1 MYARIN
7 WKDEVRNP
15 DNTFSYTDNGDGT
28 MTFARAGTQAQEGT
42 NQNAVHFN
50 QMDAGIEAA
59 NLAVDLLMTYI
70 SMKLG
75 FSDKTL
81 DGVTAA
87 LAAEIAKIVD
97 GTTVAK
103 KAATLET
110 TRTIAISGGATGTAT
125 NFNGSANIAIPV
137 TSLDATKL
145 SGKTKIE
152 NGGTNADTAAG
163 ARANL
168 DVPSNADLA
177 AAAILDNAMM
187 VVNQAAQRDLDRR
200 LTIAEAQI
208 AAIGS

>member
-15 DNTFSYTDNGDGT
+15 DKTFSFTDNGDGT
-28 MTFARAGTQAQEGT
+28 MTFARAGTRIQAGT
-42 NQNAVHFN
+42 NQNAVN
-50 QMDAGIEAA
+50 LGAMDAGIEAA
-59 NLAVDLLMTYI
+59 NLAVDLLITYI

-75 FSDKTL
+75 FSDMTL
-81 DGVTAA
+81 DGVTAE
-87 LAAEIAKIVD
+87 LAAEIAKIVN

-125 NFNGSANIAIPV
+125 NFNGSANITIPV

-145 SGKTKIE
+145 SGKVAIG
-152 NGGTNADTAAG
+152 NGGTNATDAAG

-168 DVPSNADLA
+168 DVPSNADLKV
-177 AAAILDNAMM
+177 AAILDDAMM
-187 VVNQAAQRDLDRR
+187 TVNQAAQRELDRR

>member
-15 DNTFSYTDNGDGT
+15 DKTFSYVDNGDGT
-28 MTFARAGTQAQEGT
+28 MTFARAGTRIQAGT
-42 NQNAVHFN
+42 NQNAVN
-50 QMDAGIEAA
+50 LGAMDAGIEAA
-59 NLAVDLLMTYI
+59 NLAVDLLITYI

-75 FSDKTL
+75 FSDMTL

-87 LAAEIAKIVD
+87 LAAEIAKIVN

-125 NFNGSANIAIPV
+125 NFNGSANITIPV

-145 SGKTKIE
+145 SGKVAIG
-152 NGGTNADTAAG
+152 NGGTNATDAAG

-168 DVPSNADLA
+168 DVPSNADLK
-177 AAAILDNAMM
+177 AAAILDDAMM
-187 VVNQAAQRDLDRR
+187 TVNQAAQRELDRR